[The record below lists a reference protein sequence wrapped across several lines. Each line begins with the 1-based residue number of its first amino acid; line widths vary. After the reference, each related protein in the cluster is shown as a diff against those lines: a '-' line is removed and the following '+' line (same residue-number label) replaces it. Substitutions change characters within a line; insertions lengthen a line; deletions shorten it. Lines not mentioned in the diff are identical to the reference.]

1 MVRFIRMK
9 VFFLV
14 LSILVS
20 WDLQGQ
26 YPVIR
31 GAIVR
36 GDTSV
41 RSIAL
46 VFTGHEFADGGEAV
60 REALKAS
67 STPASFFFTGDFYRS
82 YPELVARLKK
92 DRHYLGAHSDKHLL
106 YCSWEKR
113 DSLLVSR
120 EEFLADLRA
129 NYREMNKA
137 GIKKKRAGYFLP
149 PYEWYNEKI
158 ASWTREEGLQLIN
171 FTSGTLSHADYTT
184 PSMPNY
190 RSSEVIRESIR
201 KKEKEMNG
209 FILLVH
215 IGTDPERTD
224 KFYNQLPEMIRE
236 LKDKGYEFVRIDAL
250 LKKQAE

>member
-1 MVRFIRMK
+1 MVRYTIIK
-9 VFFLV
+9 GV
-14 LSILVS
+14 LPVLISLVS
-20 WDLQGQ
+20 WNVQGQ

-36 GDTSV
+36 GDTAV

-46 VFTGHEFADGGEAV
+46 VFTGHEYAEGGEAV
-60 REALKAS
+60 RGALKAS
-67 STPASFFFTGDFYRS
+67 GTPASFFFTGDFYRT
-82 YPELVARLKK
+82 YPALVSRLKK
-92 DRHYLGAHSDKHLL
+92 DGHYLGAHSDKHLL

-120 EEFLADLRA
+120 EEFLSDLQD
-129 NYREMNKA
+129 NYREMKKA
-137 GIKKKRAGYFLP
+137 GIKKKKAGYFLP
-149 PYEWYNEKI
+149 PYEWYNETI
-158 ASWTREEGLQLIN
+158 ASWTREEGLQLVN

-190 RSSEVIRESIR
+190 RNSKVIRESIR

-224 KFYNQLPEMIRE
+224 KFYDQLPEMIRE
-236 LKDKGYEFVRIDAL
+236 LKEKGYEFVRIDAL
-250 LKKQAE
+250 LKKHAH